1 MTFPRISVN
10 KSSKLT
16 KQLLSTSL
24 SELLHN
30 IFLTLCE
37 ETERLR
43 KEMFSIQVI
52 FRNYE
57 TFIKMNKTMKE
68 EHWKIF
74 AIK

>member
-30 IFLTLCE
+30 IFLRLCE
-37 ETERLR
+37 ETENTRL
-43 KEMFSIQVI
+43 EGD
-52 FRNYE
+52 
-57 TFIKMNKTMKE
+57 KE
-68 EHWKIF
+68 EGNVFNTGYFSKL
-74 AIK
+74 